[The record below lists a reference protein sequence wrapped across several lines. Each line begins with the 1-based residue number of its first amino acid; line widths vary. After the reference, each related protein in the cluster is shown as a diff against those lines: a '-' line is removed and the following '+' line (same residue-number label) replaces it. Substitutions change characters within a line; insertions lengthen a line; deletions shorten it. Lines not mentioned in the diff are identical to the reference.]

1 LLRTDVAVRG
11 VQKYLKENPDASASD
26 ISEVVINEQMASAL
40 KSHEK
45 IHIFV
50 RAVITSDFFKNKEI
64 QKYAPTIVK
73 ITQKNPIMERH
84 LIAAIEGLCVDMGK
98 IKLFPVMIKQLFD
111 EDALQEDVIL
121 EWAVDE
127 GSEYTLDSVDEDNK
141 AKLRAEADPL
151 VNWLEEDSDDDSED
165 SDSDSE

>member
-1 LLRTDVAVRG
+1 M
-11 VQKYLKENPDASASD
+11 KENPDASASD